1 MIKNT
6 WDDNSTQASLTQ
18 VSFPTTEFYI
28 EIFYPNSS
36 LVIPGV
42 VVKWK
47 TECSWS
53 QAVSLLVVGWETL
66 TFLS

>member
-6 WDDNSTQASLTQ
+6 WNDNLIQASLTQ
-18 VSFPTTEFYI
+18 VSLLTTEFYI

-36 LVIPGV
+36 LVISGV

-47 TECSWS
+47 TECSSS
-53 QAVSLLVVGWETL
+53 QAVSWLVVGWETL